1 MTQLEIK
8 EERDK
13 LVSFNEALFA
23 QVKTEDRTMTK
34 EEKEKIKLNLQKL
47 EDLNLNEAAN
57 GLKVPEG
64 KEVTARDYQSV
75 NYVKKEKFSMIKT
88 IRDVVNNK
96 RMSDIATDIN
106 LLGAQEFRNA
116 GINPEGGLLLPS
128 YYERADILAGTAT
141 AGQEI
146 VAEDKKGILPPLVDK
161 LVFSQVG
168 ATFMPGLVGNVS
180 IPSYAGT
187 TVAWKTEVQ
196 DAADGAGTFSEVTFS
211 PKRLTGYLDVS
222 KTFLAQDGVG
232 AERLLLDNIANA
244 VARMLEKTVLGPSTV
259 AASYPSGIG
268 YKINTASSS
277 TKAVLTGA
285 TITWAKIV
293 GIESEVDTSNA
304 LQGNLAYMTN
314 AIGRGIL
321 KTTDKG
327 VANDTGDFLMS
338 EDNMINGYPCLV
350 TNSIV
355 STYGTGGDGNMVV
368 FGNWADLMIGQWG
381 GYDITVD
388 PYSLA
393 ISNQVRIVINAYF
406 DAKGLRGAN
415 GTSGADLDEYA
426 LSFAAESIK

>member
-8 EERDK
+8 DERTK
-13 LVSFNEALFA
+13 LTDYNDALFA
-23 QVKTEDRTMTK
+23 QVKAENRNMTS
-34 EEKEKIKLNLQKL
+34 EEKAKIQENLRKM
-47 EDLNLNEAAN
+47 EDLNLMEASNDLKGADGKPVNAFKDVHYIKPVKFSLLKSVRDMAN
-57 GLKVPEG
+57 G
-64 KEVTARDYQSV
+64 
-75 NYVKKEKFSMIKT
+75 VKL
-88 IRDVVNNK
+88 DN
-96 RMSDIATDIN
+96 AAADIN
-106 LLGAQEFRNA
+106 VMGREEFRRA
-116 GINPEGGLLLPS
+116 GVNPQGSIILPS
-128 YYERADILAGTAT
+128 YYEGRANILAGNAT

-146 VAEDKKGILPPLVDK
+146 VQEDKRAILPPLVDK
-161 LVFSQVG
+161 LIFSQAG

-187 TVAWKTEVQ
+187 AVAWKGEVVTAVDGGGAFTEVNF
-196 DAADGAGTFSEVTFS
+196 T
-211 PKRLTGYLDVS
+211 PKRLTGFINVS

-244 VARMLEKTVLGPSTV
+244 VARMLEKTILGPSTV
-259 AASYPSGIG
+259 SADQPSGIG
-268 YKINTASSS
+268 YKLNTASAS

-285 TITWAKIV
+285 TITWAKMV
-293 GIESEVDTSNA
+293 GLEKDVDTSNA

-321 KTTDKG
+321 KTVDKG
-327 VANDTGDFLMS
+327 TANDTGDYLMS

-355 STYGTGGDGNMVV
+355 STYGQGGDGNMVV

-388 PYSLA
+388 PYSA
-393 ISNQVRIVINAYF
+393 AKTNQVVIVINAYF
-406 DAKGLRGAN
+406 DAKGLRGVNATAGAN
-415 GTSGADLDEYA
+415 LDEYA

>member
-8 EERDK
+8 DERTK
-13 LVSFNEALFA
+13 LTDYNDALFA
-23 QVKTEDRTMTK
+23 QVKAENRNMTS
-34 EEKEKIKLNLQKL
+34 EEKAKIQENLRKM
-47 EDLNLNEAAN
+47 EDLNLMEASNDLKGADGKPVNAFKDVHYIKPVQFSLLKSVRDLANGQKLDNAAN
-57 GLKVPEG
+57 
-64 KEVTARDYQSV
+64 
-75 NYVKKEKFSMIKT
+75 
-88 IRDVVNNK
+88 
-96 RMSDIATDIN
+96 DIN
-106 LLGAQEFRNA
+106 VLGRQEFREA
-116 GINPEGGLLLPS
+116 GVNPQGSIIIPS
-128 YYERADILAGTAT
+128 RYERANILAGNAT

-146 VAEDKKGILPPLVDK
+146 VAEDKRAILPPLVDK
-161 LVFSQVG
+161 LIFSQAG

-187 TVAWKTEVQ
+187 SVKWKGEVTS
-196 DAADGAGTFSEVTFS
+196 ADDGGGAFTEVTFT
-211 PKRLTGYLDVS
+211 PKRLTGFINVS

-244 VARMLEKTVLGPSTV
+244 VARLLEKTILGTATV
-259 AASYPSGIG
+259 HADYPSGIG
-268 YKINTASSS
+268 YKLNTASSS

-285 TITWAKIV
+285 TITWAKMV
-293 GIESEVDTSNA
+293 GLEKDVDTSNA

-321 KTTDKG
+321 KTVDKG
-327 VANDTGDFLMS
+327 TANDTGDYLMS
-338 EDNMINGYPCLV
+338 EDNYMNGYPVLV

-355 STYGTGGDGNMVV
+355 STYGQGGDGNMVV

-388 PYSLA
+388 PYSA
-393 ISNQVRIVINAYF
+393 AKTNQVVIVINAYF
-406 DAKGLRGAN
+406 DAKGLRGVN

>member
-8 EERDK
+8 DERAK
-13 LVSFNEALFA
+13 LIDINDALFN
-23 QVKTEDRTMTK
+23 KTK
-34 EEKEKIKLNLQKL
+34 EEARSLTEDEKAKIQDNLRKL
-47 EDLNLNEAAN
+47 EDLSLMEVSNNM
-57 GLKVPEG
+57 KVPEG
-64 KEVTARDYQSV
+64 KPVDAFKNV
-75 NYVKKEKFSMIKT
+75 HILKKEKFSLLKSV
-88 IRDVVNNK
+88 RDLAYGRKLNDV
-96 RMSDIATDIN
+96 ATDIN
-106 LLGAQEFRNA
+106 LIGMQEFRAAGVNA
-116 GINPEGGLLLPS
+116 EGSIILPS
-128 YYERADILAGTAT
+128 FYERGDILAGTAT
-141 AGQEI
+141 QGQEI
-146 VAEDKKGILPPLVDK
+146 VAEDKKAILPPLVDK

-187 TVAWKTEVQ
+187 TVQWKTEVQ
-196 DAADGAGTFSEVTFS
+196 AAADGAGLFTEVTFT

-244 VARMLEKTVLGPSTV
+244 VARMLEKTILGPDTV

-268 YKINTASSS
+268 YKINNASGS

-285 TITWAKIV
+285 TITWAKMV
-293 GIESEVDTSNA
+293 GLESEVDTSNA

-314 AIGRGIL
+314 SIGRGIL

-338 EDNMINGYPCLV
+338 EDNRINGYPCYV

-355 STYGTGGDGNMVV
+355 STYGSGADGNMVV

-388 PYSLA
+388 PYTNA
-393 ISNQVRIVINAYF
+393 KENQVEIVINAYF
-406 DAKGLRGAN
+406 DAKGLRGVN

-426 LSFAAESIK
+426 LSFACESVK